1 MTIPQG
7 QLSILALK
15 AADLVLLLFAL
26 LATEVV
32 NYAPQSD
39 LDTVGYSVDFL
50 STRVKLSNA
59 VLCGLL
65 MIAWHIIF
73 NLRGLYRSH
82 RLRSFRGELREV
94 AQTSLLCS
102 LALLVAAQL
111 GRWETVHL
119 RAIFT
124 FWVLT
129 FLLCGGI
136 RYVSRTFLRRMRRR
150 GQYLKTILIVG
161 GGARGEQ
168 FAELLSHRKDLGYRL
183 LGFVD
188 SDLTYSKRK
197 LTGAKWLGGLADLP
211 EIVAR
216 EAIDDVAV
224 ALPIKSHYTE
234 IESIITLLEEQGIGV
249 HLLSDF
255 FQHNL
260 SRCQPLEF
268 EGEPLLFFHSAP
280 PFTWRTEIKRL
291 FDLVGSAILLT
302 LSAPILIVV
311 AAVIKYDSPGS
322 PIFFVQ
328 ERMGFNKRRFRMLK
342 FRTMIPDAEAR
353 LKDIEHLN
361 EKEGPIFKIT
371 NDPRITKVGRILRK
385 YSLDELPQLINVLL
399 GDMSIVGPRPLSI
412 RDALKMEESWQKRR
426 FSVRPGLT
434 CLWQVSGR
442 SNLSFEQW
450 MKLDLEYIDH
460 WSLLLDWTILLKT
473 VPAVL
478 TSRGAA

>member
-1 MTIPQG
+1 M
-7 QLSILALK
+7 ALK
-15 AADLVLLLFAL
+15 AADLMLLLFSL
-26 LATEVV
+26 LITVV
-32 NYAPQSD
+32 INNVPQSEMD
-39 LDTVGYSVDFL
+39 AVGYSVEFL
-50 STRVKLSNA
+50 STRVKLGNA

-102 LALLVAAQL
+102 LILLAAAQL
-111 GRWETVHL
+111 GGWETVHL
-119 RAIFT
+119 RAVLT

-136 RYVSRTFLRRMRRR
+136 RYVSRSFLRKIRRR

-168 FAELLSHRKDLGYRL
+168 FAKLLSHRRDLGYRL

-197 LTGAKWLGGLADLP
+197 LAGAPWLGGLADLP

-224 ALPIKSHYTE
+224 ALPIKSHYAE
-234 IESIITLLEEQGIGV
+234 IESIITLLEEQGIGI

-280 PFTWRTEIKRL
+280 PFGWRTEVKRL
-291 FDLVGSAILLT
+291 FDLLGSLVLLILT
-302 LSAPILIVV
+302 APILIIV
-311 AAVIKYDSPGS
+311 AALIKYDSPGS

-328 ERMGFNKRRFRMLK
+328 ERMGYNKRRFRMLK
-342 FRTMIPDAEAR
+342 FRTMVPDAEAR

-371 NDPRITKVGRILRK
+371 KDPRITPVGRILRK
-385 YSLDELPQLINVLL
+385 YSLDELPQLINILL

-412 RDALKMEESWQKRR
+412 RDALGMKKSWQKRR

-450 MKLDLEYIDH
+450 MQLDLEYIDH
-460 WSLLLDWTILLKT
+460 WSLLLDWTILMKT